1 MPRRPFVAI
10 NCAAIPDTLLESELF
25 GHEAGAFTGA
35 RTRKLG
41 LMELAG
47 SGTLFLDEVHQLPLN
62 LQAKLLRVL
71 EERRIRRLAQR
82 RKWRSIVASS
92 PRRMSRS
99 RMPSTTDFSVST
111 CSIV

>member
-1 MPRRPFVAI
+1 MSGTPQGFTFDRVIGRSVELRQAIDVARRVAQAPTSTVLLVGETGTGKEMFARGIHYEGRNAAAPFVAI

-47 SGTLFLDEVHQLPLN
+47 CGTLFLD
-62 LQAKLLRVL
+62 
-71 EERRIRRLAQR
+71 
-82 RKWRSIVASS
+82 
-92 PRRMSRS
+92 
-99 RMPSTTDFSVST
+99 
-111 CSIV
+111 